1 MTITDSESVT
11 ARDVLKSP
19 PLASL
24 LMERSFMSS
33 GGAIRYRGRSTRPQR
48 KQPHHNYLGTIR
60 AAVRRF
66 WVVIPFLL
74 LVAGQGIVFFT
85 LSGPIS
91 MPDYSLHDGGAWSLA
106 TGQWQAPVND
116 VTDPDGDIKHVQR
129 LSGPANLFCDSNG
142 TRNEL
147 VTDLI
152 YSLATNNGKDPERGE
167 QHSALD
173 RHSAMC
179 TFDGR
184 ANQYLPLLYVP
195 QAIGMR
201 LAMHDSQWTSW
212 TLLQSSRAASLV
224 CYALVGALAVFLTG
238 AGKWTMT
245 MVLASPVPVFC
256 AAAGMADANVIVY
269 CALYVAIFLRL
280 SRAGQQFGWKQ
291 TLLIAL
297 LTIPLPWLKTVYTT
311 IALLYLTLPARI
323 WTWNKK
329 LAAIGIFA
337 LVAVP
342 IQFWSAPRQLLWTLP
357 GTNIAANREWMLSHP
372 GRLLIMLLINV
383 VFLLTV
389 SIWRNWRQWMG
400 WLLPILVITAAEI
413 VPWKAVRSRFN
424 ESAAGKSMSRNALMS
439 AEEASSKVAGDDIT
453 GASCVAAARIDGSQY
468 HQPNDAD
475 GKYASNIA
483 IGTACVAA
491 GLSLMFLFL
500 SLALTWTPDLAQSN
514 GIIVLAGFQ
523 ERYLW
528 PLLPMLTL
536 AATKRHQSITSQD

>member
-1 MTITDSESVT
+1 MAITESESVT

-19 PLASL
+19 PLVSL

-33 GGAIRYRGRSTRPQR
+33 GGVIRYRGRSTRPQR
-48 KQPHHNYLGTIR
+48 KQPHHNCSGTIR
-60 AAVRRF
+60 ATIRRF

-74 LVAGQGIVFFT
+74 LVAGQGMVFFT

-91 MPDYSLHDGGAWSLA
+91 MPDYPLHDGGAWSLA

-116 VTDPDGDIKHVQR
+116 VTDSDGNIKHVQR

-152 YSLATNNGKDPERGE
+152 YSLATNNGKDPGWGE

-224 CYALVGALAVFLTG
+224 CYALVGALAVFLIG

-256 AAAGMADANVIVY
+256 AAAGMVDANVIVY

-280 SRAGQQFGWKQ
+280 SRVGKQFGWKQ

-342 IQFWSAPRQLLWTLP
+342 IQLWSAPRQLLWTFP

-400 WLLPILVITAAEI
+400 WLLPILVITTAEI
-413 VPWKAVRSRFN
+413 VPWKAVQSRLN
-424 ESAAGKSMSRNALMS
+424 ESVAGKSMPRKALMS
-439 AEEASSKVAGDDIT
+439 AEEASGKVAGDDIA

-468 HQPNDAD
+468 HLHHDAD

-500 SLALTWTPDLAQSN
+500 SLALTWTPDLAQSS
-514 GIIVLAGFQ
+514 GIILLAGFQ
-523 ERYLW
+523 ERYIW
-528 PLLPMLTL
+528 PLLPMLAL
-536 AATKRHQSITSQD
+536 ATTKRHQSIIAKD

>member
-1 MTITDSESVT
+1 MTITANENVT
-11 ARDVLKSP
+11 TRDMLKSL
-19 PLASL
+19 PLMSL
-24 LMERSFMSS
+24 LMERSFMSR
-33 GGAIRYRGRSTRPQR
+33 GRGRSTRPQR
-48 KQPHHNYLGTIR
+48 KQPHHSCLGTIR
-60 AAVRRF
+60 AAIRRF
-66 WVVIPFLL
+66 WVVVPFLL
-74 LVAGQGIVFFT
+74 LVAGQGMVFFT

-91 MPDYSLHDGGAWSLA
+91 MPDYPLHDGGAWSLA
-106 TGQWQAPVND
+106 TGQWQVPVND
-116 VTDPDGDIKHVQR
+116 VTDSDGNIKHVQR

-280 SRAGQQFGWKQ
+280 SREGKQFGWKQ

-297 LTIPLPWLKTVYTT
+297 VTIPLLWLKTVYAT

-323 WTWNKK
+323 WSWNKK

-342 IQFWSAPRQLLWTLP
+342 VQLWFVPRQLLWTSP

-389 SIWRNWRQWMG
+389 SIWRYWRQWMG
-400 WLLPILVITAAEI
+400 WLLPIIVITAAEI
-413 VPWKAVRSRFN
+413 VPWKAVQSRFN
-424 ESAAGKSMSRNALMS
+424 ESVAGKSMPRKALMS
-439 AEEASSKVAGDDIT
+439 AEEASGKVAGDDIT

-523 ERYLW
+523 ERYIW

-536 AATKRHQSITSQD
+536 VATKRHQSITSQD